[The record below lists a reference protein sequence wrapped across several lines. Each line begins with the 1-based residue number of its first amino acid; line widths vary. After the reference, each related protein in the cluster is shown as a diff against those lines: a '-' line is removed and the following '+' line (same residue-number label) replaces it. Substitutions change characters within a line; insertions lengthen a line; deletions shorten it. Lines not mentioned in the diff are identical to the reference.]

1 MSKSYNIISMAGAVL
16 LLAGAVLQI
25 TRWELA
31 PYLYTLGAV
40 MFGYVQVMGNRYDGR
55 NFIIKRLRRQQIF
68 GAVALVFTGVLMF
81 TMKRNEWIVCLSIAA
96 VLELYTAFRIP
107 QELEKENVK
116 EPVSFFVRVYR
127 GLSCEIGERGRHLL
141 RVVRV
146 LKIVVRYCYS
156 TMVISSTKCFAPAN
170 LSIINKV

>member
-107 QELEKENVK
+107 QELEIKTLRNQCHFLSAFIEAYLVK
-116 EPVSFFVRVYR
+116 NRRTRTTLVTCGPRS
-127 GLSCEIGERGRHLL
+127 
-141 RVVRV
+141 
-146 LKIVVRYCYS
+146 K
-156 TMVISSTKCFAPAN
+156 K
-170 LSIINKV
+170 

>member
-107 QELEKENVK
+107 QELEKE
-116 EPVSFFVRVYR
+116 
-127 GLSCEIGERGRHLL
+127 
-141 RVVRV
+141 
-146 LKIVVRYCYS
+146 KIVVRYCYS

>member
-96 VLELYTAFRIP
+96 VWNFIRLSVFRRSWRR
-107 QELEKENVK
+107 KNVK
-116 EPVSFFVRVYR
+116 KPVSFLVRVYR
-127 GLSCEIGERGRHLL
+127 GLSCENRRTRTTLVTCGPRS
-141 RVVRV
+141 
-146 LKIVVRYCYS
+146 K
-156 TMVISSTKCFAPAN
+156 K
-170 LSIINKV
+170 

>member
-68 GAVALVFTGVLMF
+68 GVVALVFTGVLMF

-116 EPVSFFVRVYR
+116 KPVSFLVRVYR
-127 GLSCEIGERGRHLL
+127 GLSCE
-141 RVVRV
+141 
-146 LKIVVRYCYS
+146 K
-156 TMVISSTKCFAPAN
+156 
-170 LSIINKV
+170 

>member
-55 NFIIKRLRRQQIF
+55 LSSS
-68 GAVALVFTGVLMF
+68 
-81 TMKRNEWIVCLSIAA
+81 VCVDSR
-96 VLELYTAFRIP
+96 F
-107 QELEKENVK
+107 
-116 EPVSFFVRVYR
+116 S
-127 GLSCEIGERGRHLL
+127 GLSHWSLQE
-141 RVVRV
+141 
-146 LKIVVRYCYS
+146 Y
-156 TMVISSTKCFAPAN
+156 
-170 LSIINKV
+170 

>member
-81 TMKRNEWIVCLSIAA
+81 TMKRTNGLFVFPLPLSWNFIRLS
-96 VLELYTAFRIP
+96 VFRRSWRRR
-107 QELEKENVK
+107 NVK
-116 EPVSFFVRVYR
+116 ESVSFFCPR
-127 GLSCEIGERGRHLL
+127 LSEAYLVKNRRTRTTLVTCCPRS
-141 RVVRV
+141 
-146 LKIVVRYCYS
+146 K
-156 TMVISSTKCFAPAN
+156 K
-170 LSIINKV
+170 

>member
-81 TMKRNEWIVCLSIAA
+81 TMKRNEWIDCLSIAA

-107 QELEKENVK
+107 QELEKEK
-116 EPVSFFVRVYR
+116 R
-127 GLSCEIGERGRHLL
+127 
-141 RVVRV
+141 
-146 LKIVVRYCYS
+146 
-156 TMVISSTKCFAPAN
+156 
-170 LSIINKV
+170 

>member
-81 TMKRNEWIVCLSIAA
+81 TMKRNELIVCLSIAA

-107 QELEKENVK
+107 QELEKEK
-116 EPVSFFVRVYR
+116 R
-127 GLSCEIGERGRHLL
+127 
-141 RVVRV
+141 
-146 LKIVVRYCYS
+146 
-156 TMVISSTKCFAPAN
+156 
-170 LSIINKV
+170 

>member
-81 TMKRNEWIVCLSIAA
+81 TMKRNEWID
-96 VLELYTAFRIP
+96 
-107 QELEKENVK
+107 
-116 EPVSFFVRVYR
+116 
-127 GLSCEIGERGRHLL
+127 
-141 RVVRV
+141 
-146 LKIVVRYCYS
+146 
-156 TMVISSTKCFAPAN
+156 
-170 LSIINKV
+170 

>member
-55 NFIIKRLRRQQIF
+55 NFIIKRLRRQQIS
-68 GAVALVFTGVLMF
+68 GLVALVFTGVLMF

-116 EPVSFFVRVYR
+116 EPVSF
-127 GLSCEIGERGRHLL
+127 LSAFIEAYLVKIGERGRHLL

-146 LKIVVRYCYS
+146 LKNSCPVLLFHNGHFIYQVFRSC
-156 TMVISSTKCFAPAN
+156 K
-170 LSIINKV
+170 LINNK

>member
-1 MSKSYNIISMAGAVL
+1 MAGAVL

-55 NFIIKRLRRQQIF
+55 NFIIKRLRRQQISGLSHWSLQEYWCLPWNVTNGLF
-68 GAVALVFTGVLMF
+68 VFPLP
-81 TMKRNEWIVCLSIAA
+81 LSWNFIRLS
-96 VLELYTAFRIP
+96 VFRRSWRR
-107 QELEKENVK
+107 KNVK
-116 EPVSFFVRVYR
+116 EPVSF
-127 GLSCEIGERGRHLL
+127 LSAFIEAYLVKIGERGRHLL

-146 LKIVVRYCYS
+146 LKNSCPVLLFHNGHFIYQVFRSC
-156 TMVISSTKCFAPAN
+156 K
-170 LSIINKV
+170 LINNK

>member
-1 MSKSYNIISMAGAVL
+1 MSISYNIISMAGAVL

-107 QELEKENVK
+107 QELEKES
-116 EPVSFFVRVYR
+116 VSFFCPR
-127 GLSCEIGERGRHLL
+127 LSEAYLVKNRRTRTTLVTCCPRS
-141 RVVRV
+141 
-146 LKIVVRYCYS
+146 K
-156 TMVISSTKCFAPAN
+156 K
-170 LSIINKV
+170 

>member
-81 TMKRNEWIVCLSIAA
+81 TMKRNEWIVCLSIACPGT
-96 VLELYTAFRIP
+96 LYGFPYSAGVGEGKTLRNQCHFLSAFI
-107 QELEKENVK
+107 EACLVK
-116 EPVSFFVRVYR
+116 NRRTRTTLVTCGPRS
-127 GLSCEIGERGRHLL
+127 
-141 RVVRV
+141 
-146 LKIVVRYCYS
+146 K
-156 TMVISSTKCFAPAN
+156 K
-170 LSIINKV
+170 

>member
-96 VLELYTAFRIP
+96 VLELIRLSVFRRSWRR
-107 QELEKENVK
+107 KNVK
-116 EPVSFFVRVYR
+116 KPVSFLVRVYR
-127 GLSCEIGERGRHLL
+127 GLSCE
-141 RVVRV
+141 
-146 LKIVVRYCYS
+146 K
-156 TMVISSTKCFAPAN
+156 
-170 LSIINKV
+170 

>member
-1 MSKSYNIISMAGAVL
+1 MAGAVL

-55 NFIIKRLRRQQIF
+55 NLSSSVCVDSRFR
-68 GAVALVFTGVLMF
+68 AVALVFTGVLMF

-116 EPVSFFVRVYR
+116 KPVSFLVRVYR
-127 GLSCEIGERGRHLL
+127 GLSCENRRTRTTLVTCGPRLINSCPVLL
-141 RVVRV
+141 FHNGHFIYQVFRSCK
-146 LKIVVRYCYS
+146 L
-156 TMVISSTKCFAPAN
+156 
-170 LSIINKV
+170 INNK

>member
-116 EPVSFFVRVYR
+116 EPVSF
-127 GLSCEIGERGRHLL
+127 LSAFIEAYLVKIGERGRHLL

-146 LKIVVRYCYS
+146 LKNSCPVLLFHNGHFIYQVFRSC
-156 TMVISSTKCFAPAN
+156 K
-170 LSIINKV
+170 LINNK

>member
-1 MSKSYNIISMAGAVL
+1 MAGAVL

-96 VLELYTAFRIP
+96 VLELYTGFPYSAGVGEGKTLRNQCHFLSAFI
-107 QELEKENVK
+107 EAYLVK
-116 EPVSFFVRVYR
+116 NRRTRTTLVTCGPRS
-127 GLSCEIGERGRHLL
+127 
-141 RVVRV
+141 
-146 LKIVVRYCYS
+146 K
-156 TMVISSTKCFAPAN
+156 K
-170 LSIINKV
+170 

>member
-81 TMKRNEWIVCLSIAA
+81 TMKRNEWIVSFHCRCPGT
-96 VLELYTAFRIP
+96 LYGFPYSAGVGEGETLRN
-107 QELEKENVK
+107 LCH
-116 EPVSFFVRVYR
+116 FFVRVYQR
-127 GLSCEIGERGRHLL
+127 LIL
-141 RVVRV
+141 
-146 LKIVVRYCYS
+146 
-156 TMVISSTKCFAPAN
+156 
-170 LSIINKV
+170 

>member
-96 VLELYTAFRIP
+96 VLELYTAFRIKFQDSGNGKTNNP
-107 QELEKENVK
+107 LPLSWNFIRLSVFRRSWRRKNVK
-116 EPVSFFVRVYR
+116 KPVSFLVRVYR
-127 GLSCEIGERGRHLL
+127 GLSCE
-141 RVVRV
+141 
-146 LKIVVRYCYS
+146 K
-156 TMVISSTKCFAPAN
+156 
-170 LSIINKV
+170 

>member
-81 TMKRNEWIVCLSIAA
+81 TMKRNEWIVFPLPLSWNFIRLS
-96 VLELYTAFRIP
+96 VFRRSWRR
-107 QELEKENVK
+107 KNVK

-127 GLSCEIGERGRHLL
+127 GLSCE
-141 RVVRV
+141 
-146 LKIVVRYCYS
+146 K
-156 TMVISSTKCFAPAN
+156 
-170 LSIINKV
+170 